1 MSGRRDTPYA
11 RNLESHRL
19 LSGPHAWAD
28 GETHRWKRQEYTIR
42 FRISDLLLFGVRRQA
57 LVRQTHFT
65 GEHGT
70 VDSLRLP
77 AAQGGEIFYVPNF
90 PAGRELPELAV
101 RQGMLRYCFRRY
113 DRHFIR
119 LEGDFERYLA
129 KFSAKSRK
137 TLRRKAVLWTERNGG
152 NPGVG
157 LFDRPGE
164 MEEYAALCRQV
175 SARTY
180 QQLVSGDGFPRD
192 AAFVDELRSMAAQGR
207 IRGYVLFEGAR
218 PAAYAHCFVPE
229 GAPGA
234 LQYDTVGY
242 DPEDRR
248 WSPGT
253 VLLFHILADLHRGGG
268 IRIFDF
274 GIGDHAYKRF
284 FATDSLFTV
293 DLLYFP
299 DSQANRLLVGGHRML
314 RRLTAALR
322 RAAELAGFS
331 DRARRLLRKQ

>member
-1 MSGRRDTPYA
+1 MQSGTHSWV
-11 RNLESHRL
+11 E
-19 LSGPHAWAD
+19 
-28 GETHRWKRQEYTIR
+28 GETHHWKNQEYTIR

-65 GEHGT
+65 GEQGT
-70 VDSLRLP
+70 VESLRLP
-77 AAQGGEIFYVPNF
+77 AAQPSEIFYVPNF

-101 RQGMLRYCFRRY
+101 WQGMLRYCFRRY

-119 LEGDFERYLA
+119 VEGDFERYLA
-129 KFSAKSRK
+129 RFSAKSRK
-137 TLRRKAVLWTERNGG
+137 TLRRKAVLWTERNNGD
-152 NPGVG
+152 PGVR
-157 LFDRPGE
+157 LFHRPGQ
-164 MEEYAALCRQV
+164 MEEYAAHCRQV

-180 QQLVSGDGFPRD
+180 QQLVSGDGFPRG
-192 AAFVDELRSMAAQGR
+192 AAFVNELRIMAAEGR
-207 IRGYVLFEGAR
+207 IRGYVLYEGAR

-229 GAPGA
+229 GAPEV

-242 DPEDRR
+242 DPDDRR

-253 VLLFHILADLHRGGG
+253 VLLFHILAGLHAGSG

-299 DSQANRLLVGGHRML
+299 DTWGNRLLVGGHKAL
-314 RRLTAALR
+314 RHVTAALR
-322 RAAELAGFS
+322 RVAELAGFS